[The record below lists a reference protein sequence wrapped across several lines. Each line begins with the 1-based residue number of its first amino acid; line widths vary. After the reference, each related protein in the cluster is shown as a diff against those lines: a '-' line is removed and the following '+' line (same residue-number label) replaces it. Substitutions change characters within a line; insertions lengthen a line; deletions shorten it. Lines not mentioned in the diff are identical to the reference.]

1 MLADRAEVGL
11 PVPLDSREQGGIK
24 RIALA
29 AIPALP
35 HAHALA
41 LFAAETLRRISGCPL
56 HRRARQ
62 AAHGFRPGWLGASK
76 DIWIRTGVNQICSA
90 SANKLRACENSGL
103 VLDAP
108 AVACNSDKGGILGR
122 LAGFHSLRM
131 VGVLALSCAASTA
144 FQPAAVASQGSKP
157 ADDVVDDRMIM
168 MQRFVVSATRI
179 ERNPWRYASVPG
191 FEVLSRAS
199 DHDTHWWLD
208 ALQRGQWFENTVMP
222 EDWLPRSP
230 VPYTVI
236 IDDTDLRAV
245 RVGPLH
251 SQPMEFHPPA
261 DALTWGPY
269 AEKANVWAD
278 HFEAHDDDTFASNTN
293 AYNVDTSNPAYAS
306 ISLERLIR
314 CRPPL
319 PRWLIAGLLGPD
331 YGIFRESFML
341 MVDQGSGL
349 SRIDIGQGGLIRKV
363 VGPGTLWVSL
373 DETQRL
379 LKELKKNKKLVL
391 AVPPLRDL
399 FAEAPPI
406 DASLPLSKCEAA
418 LFVRWGLMGPGNA
431 DPVLSHGFLELV
443 RRARREPVT
452 EQVFIDCFGFGYAR
466 MEEKLGSFLNAV
478 LAQPNAVALDVP
490 LNFPEPDLKNATA
503 DQIGRILGDW
513 LRMEGNSVRAKDPT
527 RGDEFHRAAGRMLE
541 RAYREDNGLP
551 PDVNPAPMG
560 ARSAEPAQT
569 AALGQAVAMKPFVVA
584 ADRIHDPSLLAV
596 YGLYEHD
603 IGDDDKAREF
613 LEAAAVAGAI
623 RPKACLVL
631 ATLRYAEAIAKPA
644 GSKGK
649 LSAHQATAVLEP
661 LRTALRHSAV
671 PDIYTLMVKTWN
683 HCEAKPSD
691 QELET
696 IIEGV
701 SLFPR
706 FTALSY
712 GSAVVCAHRGV
723 TARAIELIDKALVFA
738 MNESDRDHL
747 KRLRVVVAS
756 GITEADYV
764 PR

>member
-1 MLADRAEVGL
+1 MLADWTEVGL
-11 PVPLDSREQGGIK
+11 AVPLDSREQGRIK
-24 RIALA
+24 GVALA

-35 HAHALA
+35 RAHALA

-56 HRRARQ
+56 HSRARQ
-62 AAHGFRPGWLGASK
+62 AAHCLRPQKFGASK
-76 DIWIRTGVNQICSA
+76 DIGIRTGVNQICSS
-90 SANKLRACENSGL
+90 SANKVRACENTGL

-108 AVACNSDKGGILGR
+108 EVACNSDKGRTLGR

-144 FQPAAVASQGSKP
+144 VQPAAFASQGSKP
-157 ADDVVDDRMIM
+157 AADVVDDRMIM

-179 ERNPWRYASVPG
+179 EKNPWRYASVPG

-199 DHDTHWWLD
+199 DNDTNWWLD
-208 ALQRGQWFENTVMP
+208 ALQRGQWFENAMMP

-236 IDDTDLRAV
+236 IDDTNLQAV
-245 RVGPLH
+245 RIGPMQ

-261 DALTWGPY
+261 DALTWGQY
-269 AEKANVWAD
+269 AEKANVWAG

-293 AYNVDTSNPAYAS
+293 AYNVDTRNPAYAS
-306 ISLERLIR
+306 ISLERLFR
-314 CRPPL
+314 CTPPL
-319 PRWLIAGLLGPD
+319 PQWLITGLLGPD

-341 MVDQGSGL
+341 MIDQGSGL
-349 SRIDIGQGGLIRKV
+349 SRIDIGQGGLIRKI

-379 LKELKKNKKLVL
+379 LKELKKDKKMAM
-391 AVPPLRDL
+391 AVPPLQDL
-399 FAEAPPI
+399 FAEAPPV
-406 DASLPLSKCEAA
+406 DESLALWKCEAA
-418 LFVRWGLMGPGNA
+418 LFVRWGLMGPGHE
-431 DPVLSHGFLELV
+431 DPVLSHAFLELV

-466 MEEKLGSFLNAV
+466 MEEKLGSFLKAV
-478 LAQPNAVALDVP
+478 LAQPNAVDLNVP

-513 LRMEGNSVRAKDPT
+513 LRMEGDSVRAKDPAK
-527 RGDEFHRAAGRMLE
+527 GDEFHRAAGRMLV

-560 ARSAEPAQT
+560 ARTAVPAQP

-584 ADRIHDPSLLAV
+584 ADRIHDPGLLAV

-603 IGDDDKAREF
+603 IGDDNKAREF

-623 RPKACLVL
+623 RPRACLVL
-631 ATLRYAEAIAKPA
+631 AKLRYAEAIAKPA

-649 LSAHQATAVLEP
+649 LSTQQAAAVLEP

-671 PDIYTLMVKTWN
+671 SDIYTLMVKTWN

-691 QELET
+691 QDLET
-696 IIEGV
+696 IIGGA

-712 GSAVVCAHRGV
+712 GSAVVCAQRGDI
-723 TARAIELIDKALVFA
+723 ARAIELVDRALVFA

-756 GITEADYV
+756 GITEAD
-764 PR
+764 